1 MIEIFKHFN
10 VYDKNALSTS
20 FRPKERTSRKHD
32 FQLYNRTAK
41 DGIRGIQNNSF
52 YYRSVKTWNNL
63 PRNVVNAKDVN
74 VFKAKLDNHWEHEP
88 WKFNHEA

>member
-1 MIEIFKHFN
+1 MIK
-10 VYDKNALSTS
+10 S

-74 VFKAKLDNHWEHEP
+74 VFKAKLDDH
-88 WKFNHEA
+88 

>member
-1 MIEIFKHFN
+1 MIK
-10 VYDKNALSTS
+10 S

-63 PRNVVNAKDVN
+63 PRNVVNVKDVN
-74 VFKAKLDNHWEHEP
+74 VFKAKLDDH
-88 WKFNHEA
+88 